1 MENYGATLHA
11 ADADTGMTARRDKFV
26 PVLGIASLLAVAVGT
41 VVGQGPIVSVLQG
54 IGLGG
59 TGFLVVLLI
68 SFGIAI
74 CNAITFAELSL
85 MFPRAGGLST
95 YTEVAI
101 GHFPAMVATFS
112 GYVVVAM
119 FGLSA
124 EMLLVGSIISD
135 LFPSMLSPI
144 AIGVLV
150 VAFFTVMNILGTDI
164 FARIQNVL
172 AFAMIA
178 SLLFIGLAAY
188 TRSGAPLPAEHVP
201 FADWGP
207 VTGNL
212 FGLITLGIWAFV
224 GLEFVCPLIEESK
237 NPRRDIPRSMFV
249 GAVVIGVVYFVF
261 ALGAGAYLSREQL
274 ASSGLP
280 HLDYVMAVFGDQAKI
295 LVAVIAL
302 TASGSTVNTVLASVA
317 RMIYG
322 MAHNGQAFPAF
333 KRLHPRYRTPWVAIL
348 FMGAVTAAPL
358 LVMGGNPDALIT
370 LLIAAAAS
378 WLLAYIIAHIDVI
391 VLRRRMP
398 EANRPFKTPLYPLP
412 QILGVAA
419 MTYAIFNNSPS
430 PEMTQTVYLLTGVV
444 IGIVAIGSALWVWLV
459 MKRGL
464 FQTETVRHALEA

>member
-1 MENYGATLHA
+1 MENHLASLPA
-11 ADADTGMTARRDKFV
+11 AGADTKLV
-26 PVLGIASLLAVAVGT
+26 PVLGIVSLLAVAVGT

-54 IGLGG
+54 IGIGG

-74 CNAITFAELSL
+74 CNATTFAELSL
-85 MFPRAGGLST
+85 MFPCAGGLST

-144 AIGVLV
+144 AIGVLG
-150 VAFFTVMNILGTDI
+150 VAFFTMMNILGTDI

-172 AFAMIA
+172 AFAMIT

-188 TRSGAPLPAEHVP
+188 TQSGVPLPADHLP
-201 FADWGP
+201 FFDWGP

-237 NPRRDIPRSMFV
+237 NPRRDIPRSMFM
-249 GAVVIGVVYFVF
+249 GAVVIGVVYFIF
-261 ALGAGAYLSREQL
+261 ALGAGTYLSREQL
-274 ASSGLP
+274 ASSALP
-280 HLDYVMAVFGDQAKI
+280 HLDYVTAVFGEHAKV
-295 LVAVIAL
+295 LMVVIAL

-333 KRLHPRYRTPWVAIL
+333 KRLHSRFRTPWVAIL
-348 FMGAVTAAPL
+348 FMGAVTVTPL

-391 VLRRRMP
+391 VLRWRMP
-398 EANRPFKTPLYPLP
+398 EANRPFRAPLYPLP
-412 QILGVAA
+412 QIVGIAA

-430 PEMTQTVYLLTGVV
+430 PEMTRTVYLLTGVV
-444 IGIVAIGSALWVWLV
+444 IGIIAIGSAVWVRLV

-464 FQTETVRHALEA
+464 FQTETVRHALKA

>member
-1 MENYGATLHA
+1 
-11 ADADTGMTARRDKFV
+11 
-26 PVLGIASLLAVAVGT
+26 
-41 VVGQGPIVSVLQG
+41 
-54 IGLGG
+54 
-59 TGFLVVLLI
+59 
-68 SFGIAI
+68 
-74 CNAITFAELSL
+74 
-85 MFPRAGGLST
+85 
-95 YTEVAI
+95 
-101 GHFPAMVATFS
+101 MVATFS

-124 EMLLVGSIISD
+124 EMLLVGGIISD

-178 SLLFIGLAAY
+178 SLLFIGLAAS
-188 TRSGAPLPAEHVP
+188 TQSGAPLPADRVP

-207 VTGNL
+207 VTGDL

-237 NPRRDIPRSMFV
+237 NPRRDIPRSMFI

-261 ALGAGAYLSREQL
+261 ALGAGTYLSREQL

-280 HLDYVMAVFGDQAKI
+280 HLDYVTAVFGDQAKI
-295 LVAVIAL
+295 LVVVIAL

-333 KRLHPRYRTPWVAIL
+333 KRLHPRYRTPWIAIL
-348 FMGAVTAAPL
+348 FMGVVTAAPL

-378 WLLAYIIAHIDVI
+378 WLLAYIIAHVDVI

-398 EANRPFKTPLYPLP
+398 DANRPFRTPLYPLP
-412 QILGVAA
+412 QILGIAA

-444 IGIVAIGSALWVWLV
+444 IGIVAIGSALWVRLV

-464 FQTETVRHALEA
+464 FQTETVQHALEV

>member
-1 MENYGATLHA
+1 MENHLASLPA
-11 ADADTGMTARRDKFV
+11 AGADTKLV
-26 PVLGIASLLAVAVGT
+26 PVLGIVSLLAVAVGT

-54 IGLGG
+54 IGIGG

-74 CNAITFAELSL
+74 CNATTFAELSL
-85 MFPRAGGLST
+85 MFPCAGGLST

-150 VAFFTVMNILGTDI
+150 VAFFTMMNILGTDI

-172 AFAMIA
+172 AFAMIT

-188 TRSGAPLPAEHVP
+188 TQSGVPLPADHLP
-201 FADWGP
+201 FFDWGP

-237 NPRRDIPRSMFV
+237 NPRRDIPRSMFM
-249 GAVVIGVVYFVF
+249 GAVVIGVVYFIF
-261 ALGAGAYLSREQL
+261 ALGAGTYLSREQL
-274 ASSGLP
+274 ASSALP
-280 HLDYVMAVFGDQAKI
+280 HLDYVTAVFGEHAKV
-295 LVAVIAL
+295 LMVVIAL
-302 TASGSTVNTVLASVA
+302 TASGS
-317 RMIYG
+317 
-322 MAHNGQAFPAF
+322 NGQAFPAF
-333 KRLHPRYRTPWVAIL
+333 KRLHSRFRTPWVAIL
-348 FMGAVTAAPL
+348 FMGAVTVTPL

-391 VLRRRMP
+391 VLRWRMP
-398 EANRPFKTPLYPLP
+398 EANRPFRTSLYPLP
-412 QILGVAA
+412 QIVGIAA

-430 PEMTQTVYLLTGVV
+430 PEMTRTVYLLTGVV
-444 IGIVAIGSALWVWLV
+444 IGIIAIGSAVWVRLV

-464 FQTETVRHALEA
+464 FQTETVRHALKA